1 MATTVK
7 IAFDLS
13 ITTPVNFF
21 TLDDATRGV
30 LDNTTYVLGGDT
42 LQDVTSD
49 VQSVQIRRGRSRQLE
64 RFTAGNA
71 NVVLRNFGPS
81 ARKYDPLN
89 TASPYYGQIVPRKQ
103 VVIDVD
109 GTPIFTG
116 SVADWNFTYGV
127 SGESYAE
134 PSCTDSLAIVA
145 NQTLQ
150 GGTATSQLTG
160 ARVDAILTEIGWPS
174 TQRTIATGQAT
185 LDADYVRPD
194 TNALTYLSTVADVSE
209 PGAFFVGKAG
219 DFVFKSRDQLQTFS
233 SGLTLGSGGIPFTEM
248 EVVYGIEELY
258 NSVSVTYTAGTVTAG
273 TVTVENLSSQASYGT
288 FSQTYN
294 TVLSD
299 ITQATALANWQSN
312 IYSTPKYRV
321 NSLTIALSALTSA
334 QRLQVVG
341 LELGDGVLVAWTPN
355 GVGSPINQYSNI
367 EGIEHSV
374 SPEFHT
380 VRFTLSP
387 TSVGFTLDSSSFG
400 VLDQNVLGF

>member
-1 MATTVK
+1 MPTTVK

-13 ITTPVNFF
+13 VTTPVNFF
-21 TLDDATRGV
+21 TLDDPTRGV

-49 VQSVQIRRGRSRQLE
+49 VQNVQIRRGRSRQLE

-71 NVVLRNFGPS
+71 NVTLRNFGPS

-134 PSCTDSLAIVA
+134 PSCTDALAIVA
-145 NQTLQ
+145 NQTLG
-150 GGTATSQLTG
+150 GGTETSQLTG
-160 ARVDAILTEIGWPS
+160 ARVNAVLDEIGWPS

-185 LDADYVRPD
+185 LDADFVGPD

-209 PGAFFVGKAG
+209 PGALFVGRAG
-219 DFVFKSRDQLQTFS
+219 DFVFKSRGQLQTFS
-233 SGLTLGSGGIPFTEM
+233 TGLTFGTGGIPFTDM

-258 NSVSVTYTAGTVTAG
+258 NSVTVTYTSGTATAGTVI
-273 TVTVENLSSQASYGT
+273 VENLASQAAYGA

-299 ITQATALANWQSN
+299 SVQATELANWQSS

-321 NSLTIALSALTSA
+321 NALTVVVS
-334 QRLQVVG
+334 RLSTPQKMQVVG
-341 LELGDGVLVAWTPN
+341 LDLGDGVLVTWTPN
-355 GVGSPINQYSNI
+355 NVGSPINQYSNI
-367 EGIEHSV
+367 EAIEHSIT
-374 SPEFHT
+374 PDFHS
-380 VRFTLSP
+380 VKFTLSP
-387 TSVGFTLDSSSFG
+387 TSIGFTLDSSTFG
-400 VLDQNVLGF
+400 VLNQDVLGF